1 MRSLCKVDSTHDVL
15 GLVGIASLEQ
25 LVTPGRV
32 AMPTRRQSI
41 VLGAASVF
49 APNLVRTASI
59 NAWPDRTV
67 HMVVPNAAGGPTDV
81 NVRTVA
87 EQLSLTSAMPLWPTP
102 ILMVI
107 HCYSVPHPLRRMALY
122 LARSITVVKS
132 RHWGRCD
139 RCPLYPQKQTSLNT
153 VVMSALCRKRTHAL
167 QQKAVAC
174 YVCWALVRISRRRS
188 KLSAGQTPLRS

>member
-1 MRSLCKVDSTHDVL
+1 MSGLPPKADITECACDVRFVPTWA
-15 GLVGIASLEQ
+15 GKHNPVVWSSCRH
-25 LVTPGRV
+25 PRRV

-122 LARSITVVKS
+122 LARSI
-132 RHWGRCD
+132 
-139 RCPLYPQKQTSLNT
+139 
-153 VVMSALCRKRTHAL
+153 
-167 QQKAVAC
+167 
-174 YVCWALVRISRRRS
+174 
-188 KLSAGQTPLRS
+188 